1 MLTYARQNPSH
12 ATPPKSHCQP
22 RTLARMDALG
32 YSRLVQKQHFH
43 VQHGGDLIKAGLGEI
58 QLGRTLRV
66 KIERVVQG
74 RGADLRALYFYVRGC
89 LKRPSTYAGR
99 TTKRTRAI

>member
-1 MLTYARQNPSH
+1 
-12 ATPPKSHCQP
+12 
-22 RTLARMDALG
+22 MDALG
-32 YSRLVQKQHFH
+32 YSRLVQKQHIH

-74 RGADLRALYFYVRGC
+74 RGADLRALYLDVGGG
-89 LKRPSTYAGR
+89 LTKRLSTYAGR
-99 TTKRTRAI
+99 AIKRKLAIRELTSTANDARVACDSH

>member
-1 MLTYARQNPSH
+1 M
-12 ATPPKSHCQP
+12 
-22 RTLARMDALG
+22 
-32 YSRLVQKQHFH
+32 RLVQKQNLH
-43 VQHGGDLIKAGLGEI
+43 VQDCGDLIETRFGKI
-58 QLGRTLRV
+58 QLGGAFRV
-66 KIERVVQG
+66 KIEGVVQR